1 MSHLYDLHL
10 DPTIAFTENDTLR
23 RANVYRQLQ
32 GQFDFLEHD
41 KVPIPPAQGRLRT
54 GRTYTANIS
63 NYKKSCLKQVTPSP
77 LFESDLDLM
86 GPNLRQ
92 AAMRGVSLA
101 NELGYALSPIHEI
114 LITKQFS
121 KNSLHIYNVPNQMK
135 NKTFTKVRFKDTEIS
150 TKKATPNLS
159 TTVTAMEIL
168 LMAAYY
174 SVSYQEMGL
183 HVATRSHDIQESHQ
197 N

>member
-1 MSHLYDLHL
+1 M
-10 DPTIAFTENDTLR
+10 
-23 RANVYRQLQ
+23 
-32 GQFDFLEHD
+32 
-41 KVPIPPAQGRLRT
+41 
-54 GRTYTANIS
+54 
-63 NYKKSCLKQVTPSP
+63 TPSP

-92 AAMRGVSLA
+92 AAMRGTWLA
-101 NELGYALSPIHEI
+101 NELGYALSPLHKT
-114 LITKQFS
+114 LITKQFKQFS

-135 NKTFTKVRFKDTEIS
+135 NKTCTKVRFKDTEIS

-159 TTVTAMEIL
+159 TTVTALEIF

-183 HVATRSHDIQESHQ
+183 HIATRSHDIQESHQ